1 MFESQ
6 CPFPRRPRSS
16 TPQTLWIRITRVG
29 RSMNIFF
36 KIPLS
41 NSVILWSWEPLT
53 RSLNSLVFIWTFG
66 DCFLCPKD
74 HDTARALR
82 SVRPDQGAWRPFSL
96 CIRPTLHPTKC
107 QQVCFYFF
115 TWYLMKPESQ
125 TRWCQLS
132 HMLPSSSD
140 RILNFVHAGRK
151 RFITAMCQP
160 T

>member
-6 CPFPRRPRSS
+6 CLFFPNPPPR
-16 TPQTLWIRITRVG
+16 QTLWIRITRVG

-36 KIPLS
+36 KIPLG
-41 NSVILWSWEPLT
+41 NSVILWSWKPLT
-53 RSLNSLVFIWTFG
+53 KSLNSLVFIWTFG

-74 HDTARALR
+74 QDAVRALR

-125 TRWCQLS
+125 SRWCQLS
-132 HMLPSSSD
+132 TCSPALLTEFWILSMQGERVSSQQCVSP
-140 RILNFVHAGRK
+140 L
-151 RFITAMCQP
+151 
-160 T
+160 